1 MSKGKKMHTHKR
13 RVGKGAGAL
22 KQRRTIALITLEHVK
37 VPNERQL
44 AEIEILQKRTA
55 RG

>member
-1 MSKGKKMHTHKR
+1 MSEQKMHTHKR

-22 KQRRTIALITLEHVK
+22 KQRRTIALITLEGVAE
-37 VPNERQL
+37 PNQRQQ
-44 AEIEILQKRTA
+44 AEIETLRKRVG